1 MLSIVVVMPRF
12 FVVVHI
18 VKAELGQGLARE
30 AVHLVF
36 LSDRPDLGP
45 TSAAIGVATL
55 IVAG

>member
-1 MLSIVVVMPRF
+1 MPRF
-12 FVVVHI
+12 LVVVHI

-36 LSDRPDLGP
+36 LSDRADLGP

-55 IVAG
+55 IVAGYHKFR